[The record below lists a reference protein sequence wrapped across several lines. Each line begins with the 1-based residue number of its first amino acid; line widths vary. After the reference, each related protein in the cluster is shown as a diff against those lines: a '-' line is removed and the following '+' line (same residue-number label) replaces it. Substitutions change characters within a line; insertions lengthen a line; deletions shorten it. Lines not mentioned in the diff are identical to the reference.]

1 MSNEG
6 RARSAALPE
15 GAMLMGGKYRIVR
28 KLGQGGFGI
37 TYLAEHVVLRKRVA
51 IKEFFFQQFCERDD
65 GTSHVTVP
73 TVGNRE
79 LVEKFRRK
87 FVKEA
92 QLIASKLSHPSIV
105 GVTDVFDENG
115 TSYYVMDYI
124 EGRSLSDI
132 IKERGRIGEAEA
144 IAIIDSVCRALAY
157 VHSRNINHLDIKPGN
172 IMVEAETGN
181 VVLIDFGVAKQ
192 YDAATGEATTTTPVG
207 RSHGYSPLEQYKVG
221 GVSQFSPES
230 DIYALGATLYK
241 MLTGTTPPEAG
252 DVAQDG
258 LPPIPI
264 DISAPV
270 RCAITAAMR
279 TAKKDRPHTVAEF
292 LGILHG
298 KTAGGEETEVEEK
311 KPKQKQD
318 DIEVIVIDDGKGNSG
333 NNGNNEGRASGSSA
347 SGHNSHPQPQ
357 PEPAPHPQRRKW
369 LPWVVAAGV
378 AAVVFVA
385 IMLFRPKP
393 ESPIPSDI
401 IAAVTSGVDTVS
413 QQEQPQQ
420 PVQQPVQ
427 PQPAHQQEQPPV
439 QPAQEQMQQPV
450 QQPLQPQVQ
459 QQQPAQQPMQPVQQQ
474 QEQQPVVQ
482 QPEPERPQ
490 SNLPEI
496 EMVWVSGGTFTM
508 GATSEQGSDADDREK
523 PAHSV
528 TLSGYYIGKY
538 EVTQAQWK
546 AVMGNNPSSFKG
558 DNLPVENVSWN
569 DVQEFIRKLNQLTG
583 KSYRLPTEAEWEYA
597 ARGGNNSRGYK
608 YSGSNNIGSVAWNY
622 ENCGSTTHP
631 VGSKSPNE
639 LGIYDMSGNVWEW
652 CQDWYG
658 DYNSSSQRNPKGPA
672 SGSYRVGRGGGW
684 NSFARDC
691 RVSFRDCDSPGY
703 GANDLGFRLVL

>member
-15 GAMLMGGKYRIVR
+15 GAMLMSGKYRIVR

-258 LPPIPI
+258 LPPIPS
-264 DISAPV
+264 DISASV
-270 RCAITAAMR
+270 RRAITAAMS
-279 TAKKDRPHTVAEF
+279 TAKKDRPHTIAEF
-292 LGILHG
+292 LDILHG

-333 NNGNNEGRASGSSA
+333 NNGNNEDRASDSSA

-357 PEPAPHPQRRKW
+357 PEPTPQPQRRKW

-393 ESPIPSDI
+393 ESIPPDI
-401 IAAVTSGVDTVS
+401 IAAVTSGTDTVS

-427 PQPAHQQEQPPV
+427 
-439 QPAQEQMQQPV
+439 QQPV
-450 QQPLQPQVQ
+450 
-459 QQQPAQQPMQPVQQQ
+459 QQPMQPVQQQ
-474 QEQQPVVQ
+474 QEQQPVEQ

-508 GATSEQGSDADDREK
+508 GATSEQGSDAWDDEK

-558 DNLPVENVSWN
+558 DNLPVESVSWN
-569 DVQEFIRKLNQLTG
+569 EVQEFIKKLNQMTG

-608 YSGSNNIGSVAWNY
+608 YSGSNNIGSVAWYYDNS
-622 ENCGSTTHP
+622 GSTTHP

-639 LGIYDMSGNVWEW
+639 LGIYDMSGNVREW
-652 CQDWYG
+652 CQDRWASNY
-658 DYNSSSQRNPKGPA
+658 YSSSPQRNPQGSA
-672 SGSYRVGRGGGW
+672 SGSDRVLRGGCW
-684 NSFARDC
+684 DNDARNC
-691 RVSFRDCDSPGY
+691 RVSCRSYVSPYSGGY
-703 GANDLGFRLVL
+703 YLGFRLVL

>member
-1 MSNEG
+1 
-6 RARSAALPE
+6 
-15 GAMLMGGKYRIVR
+15 MLMGGKYRIVK

-132 IKERGRIGEAEA
+132 IKERGRIGETEA

-258 LPPIPI
+258 LPPIPS

-270 RCAITAAMR
+270 RRAITAAIQ
-279 TAKKDRPHTVAEF
+279 TAKKDRPHTIAEF
-292 LGILHG
+292 LDILHG

-318 DIEVIVIDDGKGNSG
+318 DIEVIVIDDGRGGNGS
-333 NNGNNEGRASGSSA
+333 NSGRASDSSA
-347 SGHNSHPQPQ
+347 SGHISHPQPQ
-357 PEPAPHPQRRKW
+357 PTTSRRRKW
-369 LPWVVAAGV
+369 LPWAVAAGV
-378 AAVVFVA
+378 AVVAFVA
-385 IMLFRPKP
+385 IMLMRPQHQ
-393 ESPIPSDI
+393 EQQIPTDV
-401 IAAVTSGVDTVS
+401 IAAVTSGTDTVS

-427 PQPAHQQEQPPV
+427 QQPVQPPV
-439 QPAQEQMQQPV
+439 QPV
-450 QQPLQPQVQ
+450 
-459 QQQPAQQPMQPVQQQ
+459 QQ
-474 QEQQPVVQ
+474 QEQQPVEQ

-508 GATSEQGSDADDREK
+508 GATSEQGSDAYDWEK

-558 DNLPVENVSWN
+558 DNLPVERVSWN
-569 DVQEFIRKLNQLTG
+569 EVQEFIKKLNQLMG

-608 YSGSNNIGSVAWNY
+608 YSGSNNIGSVAWYY
-622 ENCGSTTHP
+622 ENSGSTTHP

-658 DYNSSSQRNPKGPA
+658 DYSSSSQRNPKGPA
-672 SGSYRVGRGGGW
+672 SGSSRVGRGGGW
-684 NSFARDC
+684 YCDAWGC
-691 RVSFRDCDSPGY
+691 RVSFRSGYSPDLRF
-703 GANDLGFRLVL
+703 NDLGFRLVL

>member
-15 GAMLMGGKYRIVR
+15 GAMLMGGKYRIVK

-124 EGRSLSDI
+124 EGRSSSDI

-258 LPPIPI
+258 LPPIPS
-264 DISAPV
+264 DISASV
-270 RCAITAAMR
+270 RRAITAAMS

-292 LGILHG
+292 LDILHG

-357 PEPAPHPQRRKW
+357 PEPAPQPQRRKW

-378 AAVVFVA
+378 AAVVFAA
-385 IMLFRPKP
+385 IMLLR
-393 ESPIPSDI
+393 
-401 IAAVTSGVDTVS
+401 
-413 QQEQPQQ
+413 
-420 PVQQPVQ
+420 
-427 PQPAHQQEQPPV
+427 PQPEPPS
-439 QPAQEQMQQPV
+439 
-450 QQPLQPQVQ
+450 QPQVQ
-459 QQQPAQQPMQPVQQQ
+459 QQPQQQPPAQQPTQPVQQQ
-474 QEQQPVVQ
+474 QEQQPVEH
-482 QPEPERPQ
+482 QPESERPQ

-508 GATSEQGSDADDREK
+508 GATSEQGSDAFDSEK

-546 AVMGNNPSSFKG
+546 AVMGNNPSYFKG
-558 DNLPVENVSWN
+558 DNLPVEQVSWN
-569 DVQEFIRKLNQLTG
+569 DVQEFIRKLNQQTG

-597 ARGGNNSRGYK
+597 ARGGSNSRGYK
-608 YSGSNNIGSVAWNY
+608 YSGSNNIGSVAWYDGNSG
-622 ENCGSTTHP
+622 NTTHA
-631 VGSKSPNE
+631 VGTKSPNE
-639 LGIYDMSGNVWEW
+639 LGIYDMSGNVYEW

-658 DYNSSSQRNPKGPA
+658 SSYYSNSPQRNPQGPA
-672 SGSYRVGRGGGW
+672 SGSDRVCRGGSW
-684 NSFARDC
+684 IYSARGF
-691 RVSFRDCDSPGY
+691 RVSFRDYYSPVIRSY
-703 GANDLGFRLVL
+703 DLGFRLVL

>member
-15 GAMLMGGKYRIVR
+15 GAMLMGGKYRIVK

-258 LPPIPI
+258 LPPIPS
-264 DISAPV
+264 DISASV
-270 RCAITAAMR
+270 RRAITAAMS

-298 KTAGGEETEVEEK
+298 KTGVEETEVEEK

-318 DIEVIVIDDGKGNSG
+318 DIEVIVIDGKGSSG
-333 NNGNNEGRASGSSA
+333 NNGDRASDSSA

-401 IAAVTSGVDTVS
+401 IAAVTSGTDTVS

-420 PVQQPVQ
+420 PVQQPV
-427 PQPAHQQEQPPV
+427 
-439 QPAQEQMQQPV
+439 
-450 QQPLQPQVQ
+450 

-474 QEQQPVVQ
+474 QEQQPVEQ

-508 GATSEQGSDADDREK
+508 GATSEQGSDAWDNEK

-538 EVTQAQWK
+538 EVTQKLWK
-546 AVMGNNPSSFKG
+546 AVMGSNPSYFKG
-558 DNLPVENVSWN
+558 DNLPVEQVSWN

-597 ARGGNNSRGYK
+597 ARGGSNSRGYK
-608 YSGSNNIGSVAWNY
+608 YSGSDNIGSVVWYWDNS
-622 ENCGSTTHP
+622 NKTTHP

-639 LGIYDMSGNVWEW
+639 LGIYDMSGNVYEW
-652 CQDWYG
+652 CSDWYG
-658 DYNSSSQRNPKGPA
+658 SYSSSSQRNPKGPA
-672 SGSYRVGRGGGW
+672 SGSNRVNRGGGW
-684 NSFARDC
+684 SYDARYC
-691 RVSFRDCDSPGY
+691 RVSSRSGHSPG
-703 GANDLGFRLVL
+703 GGNFSLGFRLVL

>member
-15 GAMLMGGKYRIVR
+15 GAMLMGGKYRIVK

-258 LPPIPI
+258 LPPIPS
-264 DISAPV
+264 DISASV
-270 RCAITAAMR
+270 RRAITAAMS
-279 TAKKDRPHTVAEF
+279 TAKKDRPHTIAEF
-292 LGILHG
+292 LDILHG

-311 KPKQKQD
+311 KPKLD
-318 DIEVIVIDDGKGNSG
+318 DIEVIVIDDGRGGNGS
-333 NNGNNEGRASGSSA
+333 NSGRASDSSA
-347 SGHNSHPQPQ
+347 SGHISHPQPQ
-357 PEPAPHPQRRKW
+357 PTTSRRRKW
-369 LPWVVAAGV
+369 LPWAVAAGV
-378 AAVVFVA
+378 AVVAFVA
-385 IMLFRPKP
+385 IMLMRPQHQ
-393 ESPIPSDI
+393 EQQIPTDV
-401 IAAVTSGVDTVS
+401 IAAVTSSVDTVS

-420 PVQQPVQ
+420 PVQQQVQ
-427 PQPAHQQEQPPV
+427 PQPAQQQEQP
-439 QPAQEQMQQPV
+439 
-450 QQPLQPQVQ
+450 QV
-459 QQQPAQQPMQPVQQQ
+459 QQPAQQPMQPVQQQ
-474 QEQQPVVQ
+474 QEQQPVEQ
-482 QPEPERPQ
+482 QPESERPQ

-508 GATSEQGSDADDREK
+508 GATSEQGSYAYDSEK
-523 PAHSV
+523 PAHIV

-538 EVTQAQWK
+538 EVTQKLWK
-546 AVMGNNPSSFKG
+546 AVMGNNPSYYKG
-558 DNLPVENVSWN
+558 DNLPVERVSWN
-569 DVQEFIRKLNQLTG
+569 DVQEFIKKLNQMTG

-608 YSGSNNIGSVAWNY
+608 FSGSNNIGSVAWYN
-622 ENCGSTTHP
+622 GSTTHP

-658 DYNSSSQRNPKGPA
+658 DYSSSSQRNPKGPA
-672 SGSYRVGRGGGW
+672 SGSDRVFRGGSWSNNAG
-684 NSFARDC
+684 DC
-691 RVSFRDCDSPGY
+691 RVSYRFSNSPDGRFIS
-703 GANDLGFRLVL
+703 LGFRLVL

>member
-6 RARSAALPE
+6 RARSVALPE

-258 LPPIPI
+258 LPPIPS
-264 DISAPV
+264 DISASV
-270 RCAITAAMR
+270 RRAITAAMR

-298 KTAGGEETEVEEK
+298 KTGVEETEVEEK

-508 GATSEQGSDADDREK
+508 GATSEQGSDAYDWEK

-538 EVTQAQWK
+538 EVTQKLWK
-546 AVMGNNPSSFKG
+546 AVMGSNPSGFKG
-558 DNLPVENVSWN
+558 DNLPVENVNWN
-569 DVQEFIRKLNQLTG
+569 DVQTFIRKLNQLTG
-583 KSYRLPTEAEWEYA
+583 KNYRLPTEAEWEYA
-597 ARGGNNSRGYK
+597 ARGGNNSRGNK
-608 YSGSNNIGSVAWNY
+608 YSGSDNVGSVAWYY
-622 ENCGSTTHP
+622 ENSGSTTHP

-658 DYNSSSQRNPKGPA
+658 YYSSSSQRNPKGPA
-672 SGSYRVGRGGGW
+672 SGSHRVYRGGSW
-684 NSFARDC
+684 LNNARYC
-691 RVSFRDCDSPGY
+691 RVSDRSYISPDHRNY
-703 GANDLGFRLVL
+703 ILGFRLVL

>member
-258 LPPIPI
+258 LPPIPS
-264 DISAPV
+264 DISASV
-270 RCAITAAMR
+270 RRAITAAMS

-298 KTAGGEETEVEEK
+298 KTGVEETEVEEK
-311 KPKQKQD
+311 KHKQD

-333 NNGNNEGRASGSSA
+333 NNGNNGGRASGSSA

-357 PEPAPHPQRRKW
+357 PEPAPQPQRRKW

-378 AAVVFVA
+378 AAVVFAA
-385 IMLFRPKP
+385 IMLLRPQP
-393 ESPIPSDI
+393 EPPIPSDI

-474 QEQQPVVQ
+474 QEQQPVEQ

-508 GATSEQGSDADDREK
+508 GATSEQGSDAWDDEK

-546 AVMGNNPSSFKG
+546 AVMGNNPSYFKG
-558 DNLPVENVSWN
+558 DNLPVENVTWN

-597 ARGGNNSRGYK
+597 ARGGSNSSGNK
-608 YSGSNNIGSVAWNY
+608 YSGSNNIGSVAWY
-622 ENCGSTTHP
+622 TENSGSKTHP

-652 CQDWYG
+652 CQDRWASNY
-658 DYNSSSQRNPKGPA
+658 YSSSPQRNPKGPA
-672 SGSYRVGRGGGW
+672 SGSYRVFRGGSW
-684 NSFARDC
+684 SNDARLC
-691 RVSFRDCDSPGY
+691 RVSYRSYDSPDCRLD
-703 GANDLGFRLVL
+703 NLGFRLVL

>member
-15 GAMLMGGKYRIVR
+15 GAMLMGGKYRIVK

-258 LPPIPI
+258 LPPIPS
-264 DISAPV
+264 DISASV
-270 RCAITAAMR
+270 RRAITAAMS

-292 LGILHG
+292 LDILHG

-357 PEPAPHPQRRKW
+357 PEPAPQPQRRKW

-378 AAVVFVA
+378 AAVVFAA
-385 IMLFRPKP
+385 IMLLR
-393 ESPIPSDI
+393 
-401 IAAVTSGVDTVS
+401 
-413 QQEQPQQ
+413 
-420 PVQQPVQ
+420 
-427 PQPAHQQEQPPV
+427 PQPEPPS
-439 QPAQEQMQQPV
+439 
-450 QQPLQPQVQ
+450 QPQVQ
-459 QQQPAQQPMQPVQQQ
+459 QQPQQQPPAQQPTQPVQQQ
-474 QEQQPVVQ
+474 QEQQPVEH
-482 QPEPERPQ
+482 QPESERPQ

-508 GATSEQGSDADDREK
+508 GATSEQGSDAFDSEK

-546 AVMGNNPSSFKG
+546 AVMGNNPSYFKG
-558 DNLPVENVSWN
+558 DNLPVEQVSWN
-569 DVQEFIRKLNQLTG
+569 DVQEFIRKLNQQTG

-597 ARGGNNSRGYK
+597 ARGGSNSRGYK
-608 YSGSNNIGSVAWNY
+608 YSGSNNIGSVAWYDGNSG
-622 ENCGSTTHP
+622 NTTHA
-631 VGSKSPNE
+631 VGTKSPNE
-639 LGIYDMSGNVWEW
+639 LGIYDMSGNVYEW

-658 DYNSSSQRNPKGPA
+658 SSYYSNSPQRNPQGPA
-672 SGSYRVGRGGGW
+672 SGSDRVCRGGSW
-684 NSFARDC
+684 IYSARGF
-691 RVSFRDCDSPGY
+691 RVSFRDYYSPVIRSY
-703 GANDLGFRLVL
+703 DLGFRLVL

>member
-1 MSNEG
+1 
-6 RARSAALPE
+6 
-15 GAMLMGGKYRIVR
+15 
-28 KLGQGGFGI
+28 
-37 TYLAEHVVLRKRVA
+37 
-51 IKEFFFQQFCERDD
+51 
-65 GTSHVTVP
+65 
-73 TVGNRE
+73 
-79 LVEKFRRK
+79 
-87 FVKEA
+87 
-92 QLIASKLSHPSIV
+92 
-105 GVTDVFDENG
+105 
-115 TSYYVMDYI
+115 MDYI

-258 LPPIPI
+258 LPPIPS
-264 DISAPV
+264 DISASV
-270 RCAITAAMR
+270 RRAITAAMS
-279 TAKKDRPHTVAEF
+279 TAKKDRPHTIAEF

-298 KTAGGEETEVEEK
+298 KTGVEETEVEEK

-318 DIEVIVIDDGKGNSG
+318 DIEVIVIDGKGSSG
-333 NNGNNEGRASGSSA
+333 NNGDRASDSSA

-385 IMLFRPKP
+385 IMLLRPKHDEP
-393 ESPIPSDI
+393 QIPTEQLV
-401 IAAVTSGVDTVS
+401 AVLTGDTVS
-413 QQEQPQQ
+413 PSQQQAQPQQPSQSAQQEQPQPQ
-420 PVQQPVQ
+420 QQPSQ
-427 PQPAHQQEQPPV
+427 P
-439 QPAQEQMQQPV
+439 
-450 QQPLQPQVQ
+450 Q
-459 QQQPAQQPMQPVQQQ
+459 QQQPTQQQTQQTQPVQQQ
-474 QEQQPVVQ
+474 PV

-508 GATSEQGSDADDREK
+508 GATSEQGSDAWDDEK

-558 DNLPVENVSWN
+558 DNLPVESVGWN
-569 DVQEFIRKLNQLTG
+569 EVQEFIKKLNQMTG

-608 YSGSNNIGSVAWNY
+608 YSGSNNIGSVAWYYDNS
-622 ENCGSTTHP
+622 GSTTHP

-639 LGIYDMSGNVWEW
+639 LGIYDMSGNVREW
-652 CQDWYG
+652 CQDRWASNY
-658 DYNSSSQRNPKGPA
+658 YSSSPQRNPQGSA
-672 SGSYRVGRGGGW
+672 SGSDRVLRGGCW
-684 NSFARDC
+684 DNDARNC
-691 RVSFRDCDSPGY
+691 RVSCRSYVSPYSGGY
-703 GANDLGFRLVL
+703 YLGFRLVL

>member
-1 MSNEG
+1 
-6 RARSAALPE
+6 
-15 GAMLMGGKYRIVR
+15 MLMGGKYRIVK

-258 LPPIPI
+258 LPPIPS
-264 DISAPV
+264 DISASV
-270 RCAITAAMR
+270 RRAITAAMS

-292 LGILHG
+292 LDILHG

-357 PEPAPHPQRRKW
+357 PEPAPQPQRRKW

-378 AAVVFVA
+378 AAVVFAA
-385 IMLFRPKP
+385 IMLLR
-393 ESPIPSDI
+393 
-401 IAAVTSGVDTVS
+401 
-413 QQEQPQQ
+413 
-420 PVQQPVQ
+420 
-427 PQPAHQQEQPPV
+427 PQPEPPS
-439 QPAQEQMQQPV
+439 
-450 QQPLQPQVQ
+450 QPQVQ
-459 QQQPAQQPMQPVQQQ
+459 QQPQQQPPAQQPTQPVQQQ
-474 QEQQPVVQ
+474 QEQQPVEH
-482 QPEPERPQ
+482 QPESERPQ

-508 GATSEQGSDADDREK
+508 GATSEQGSDAFDSEK

-546 AVMGNNPSSFKG
+546 AVMGNNPSYFKG
-558 DNLPVENVSWN
+558 DNLPVEQVSWN
-569 DVQEFIRKLNQLTG
+569 DVQEFIRKLNQQTG

-597 ARGGNNSRGYK
+597 ARGGSNSRGYK
-608 YSGSNNIGSVAWNY
+608 YSGSNNIGSVAWYDGNSG
-622 ENCGSTTHP
+622 NTTHA
-631 VGSKSPNE
+631 VGTKSPNE
-639 LGIYDMSGNVWEW
+639 LGIYDMSGNVYEW

-658 DYNSSSQRNPKGPA
+658 SSYYSNSPQRNPQGPA
-672 SGSYRVGRGGGW
+672 SGSDRVCRGGSW
-684 NSFARDC
+684 IYSARGF
-691 RVSFRDCDSPGY
+691 RVSFRDYYSPVIRSY
-703 GANDLGFRLVL
+703 DLGFRLVL

>member
-252 DVAQDG
+252 TW
-258 LPPIPI
+258 
-264 DISAPV
+264 
-270 RCAITAAMR
+270 R
-279 TAKKDRPHTVAEF
+279 KTVCRQFQA
-292 LGILHG
+292 
-298 KTAGGEETEVEEK
+298 TY
-311 KPKQKQD
+311 
-318 DIEVIVIDDGKGNSG
+318 
-333 NNGNNEGRASGSSA
+333 
-347 SGHNSHPQPQ
+347 
-357 PEPAPHPQRRKW
+357 
-369 LPWVVAAGV
+369 
-378 AAVVFVA
+378 
-385 IMLFRPKP
+385 
-393 ESPIPSDI
+393 
-401 IAAVTSGVDTVS
+401 
-413 QQEQPQQ
+413 
-420 PVQQPVQ
+420 
-427 PQPAHQQEQPPV
+427 QPPC
-439 QPAQEQMQQPV
+439 
-450 QQPLQPQVQ
+450 
-459 QQQPAQQPMQPVQQQ
+459 
-474 QEQQPVVQ
+474 
-482 QPEPERPQ
+482 
-490 SNLPEI
+490 
-496 EMVWVSGGTFTM
+496 
-508 GATSEQGSDADDREK
+508 GA
-523 PAHSV
+523 
-528 TLSGYYIGKY
+528 LS
-538 EVTQAQWK
+538 
-546 AVMGNNPSSFKG
+546 P
-558 DNLPVENVSWN
+558 P
-569 DVQEFIRKLNQLTG
+569 
-583 KSYRLPTEAEWEYA
+583 P
-597 ARGGNNSRGYK
+597 
-608 YSGSNNIGSVAWNY
+608 
-622 ENCGSTTHP
+622 
-631 VGSKSPNE
+631 
-639 LGIYDMSGNVWEW
+639 
-652 CQDWYG
+652 
-658 DYNSSSQRNPKGPA
+658 
-672 SGSYRVGRGGGW
+672 
-684 NSFARDC
+684 
-691 RVSFRDCDSPGY
+691 
-703 GANDLGFRLVL
+703 

>member
-144 IAIIDSVCRALAY
+144 IAIIDSVCRALTY

-241 MLTGTTPPEAG
+241 MLIGTTPPEAG

-258 LPPIPI
+258 LPPIPN

-270 RCAITAAMR
+270 RRAITAAMR

-292 LGILHG
+292 LDILHG
-298 KTAGGEETEVEEK
+298 KAGGEETEVDEK
-311 KPKQKQD
+311 KQKQD
-318 DIEVIVIDDGKGNSG
+318 DIEVIVIDDGKGGRG
-333 NNGNNEGRASGSSA
+333 NKVGRASDSGA
-347 SGHNSHPQPQ
+347 SGHNSHPQP
-357 PEPAPHPQRRKW
+357 EPTSQPQRRKW
-369 LPWVVAAGV
+369 LPWAVAAGV
-378 AAVVFVA
+378 AAVVFAA
-385 IMLFRPKP
+385 IMLLRPQP
-393 ESPIPSDI
+393 EPIPPDI

-420 PVQQPVQ
+420 PVQQPS
-427 PQPAHQQEQPPV
+427 
-439 QPAQEQMQQPV
+439 
-450 QQPLQPQVQ
+450 QPQV
-459 QQQPAQQPMQPVQQQ
+459 QQQPAQQPVQPTVQQPVQQQ
-474 QEQQPVVQ
+474 SQPAQQLVQQQPAQ
-482 QPEPERPQ
+482 QPQRQ
-490 SNLPEI
+490 QVNLPEI
-496 EMVWVSGGTFTM
+496 AMVWVPGGTFTM
-508 GATSEQGSDADDREK
+508 GATSEQGSDAESDEK

-528 TLSGYYIGKY
+528 TLGGYYIGKY
-538 EVTQAQWK
+538 EVTQKLWK
-546 AVMGNNPSSFKG
+546 AVMGSNPSHFKG
-558 DNLPVENVSWN
+558 DNLPVEQVSWN
-569 DVQEFIRKLNQLTG
+569 DVQAFIRELNQMTG

-597 ARGGNNSRGYK
+597 ARGGGNSRGYK
-608 YSGSNNIGSVAWNY
+608 YSGSDNIGSVAWYDVNSG
-622 ENCGSTTHP
+622 NTTHP

-639 LGIYDMSGNVWEW
+639 LGIYDMSGNVCEW

-658 DYNSSSQRNPKGPA
+658 SSYYSNSPQRNPQGPT
-672 SGSYRVGRGGGW
+672 SGSRRVFRGASWNGSARGCWVSYRDYSTPDDRYY
-684 NSFARDC
+684 F
-691 RVSFRDCDSPGY
+691 
-703 GANDLGFRLVL
+703 LGFRLAL

>member
-15 GAMLMGGKYRIVR
+15 GAMLMDGKYRIVR

-258 LPPIPI
+258 LPPIPS
-264 DISAPV
+264 DISASV
-270 RCAITAAMR
+270 RRAITAAMS

-333 NNGNNEGRASGSSA
+333 NNGNNGNNEGRASGSSA
-347 SGHNSHPQPQ
+347 SGHNLHPQPQ

-401 IAAVTSGVDTVS
+401 IAAVTSGTDTVS

-459 QQQPAQQPMQPVQQQ
+459 QQQ
-474 QEQQPVVQ
+474 EQQPVVQ

-508 GATSEQGSDADDREK
+508 GATSEQGSDAYNWEK

-538 EVTQAQWK
+538 EVTQKLWK
-546 AVMGNNPSSFKG
+546 AVMGNNPSGFKG

-569 DVQEFIRKLNQLTG
+569 EVQEFIKKLNQMTG
-583 KSYRLPTEAEWEYA
+583 KHYRLPTEAEWEYA
-597 ARGGNNSRGYK
+597 ARGGSNSRGYK
-608 YSGSNNIGSVAWNY
+608 YSGSNNIGSVAWY
-622 ENCGSTTHP
+622 TENSGSKTHP
-631 VGSKSPNE
+631 VGTKSSNE
-639 LGIYDMSGNVWEW
+639 LGIYDMSGNVLEW
-652 CQDWYG
+652 CQDWYSSN
-658 DYNSSSQRNPKGPA
+658 YYSSSSQRNPQGPA
-672 SGSYRVGRGGGW
+672 SGSFRVGRGGGW
-684 NSFARDC
+684 LSDARSC
-691 RVSFRDCDSPGY
+691 RVSNRLGRVPGY
-703 GANDLGFRLVL
+703 WSGALGFRLVL

>member
-1 MSNEG
+1 MSNES

-15 GAMLMGGKYRIVR
+15 GAMLMGGKYRIVG

-37 TYLAEHVVLRKRVA
+37 TYLAEHVGLKKRVA
-51 IKEFFFQQFCERDD
+51 IKEFFFQQFCARDTA
-65 GTSHVTVP
+65 TSHVTVP
-73 TVGNRE
+73 LDDNRE

-92 QLIASKLSHPSIV
+92 QLIAGKLSHPSIV
-105 GVTDVFDENG
+105 RVLDVFDENG

-124 EGRSLSDI
+124 EGRSLSEI
-132 IKERGRIGEAEA
+132 VAERGRMGETEA
-144 IAIIDSVCRALAY
+144 IAIIDSVGRALDFI
-157 VHSRNINHLDIKPGN
+157 HSQNINHLDIKPGN
-172 IMVEAETGN
+172 IMVERNSGN

-192 YDAATGEATTTTPVG
+192 YDATTGEATTTTPVAHS
-207 RSHGYSPLEQYKVG
+207 RGYAPPEQYKAG
-221 GVSQFSPES
+221 GVGSFSPES

-241 MLTGTTPPEAG
+241 MVTGNTPPDAM
-252 DVAQDG
+252 DVVAQG
-258 LPPIPI
+258 GIPPLPGS
-264 DISAPV
+264 ISAHV
-270 RCAITAAMR
+270 RRAITAAMQ
-279 TAKKDRPHTVAEF
+279 TAKNARPHTVAEF
-292 LGILHG
+292 LDILHG

-311 KPKQKQD
+311 KHKQD

-420 PVQQPVQ
+420 PVQQPS
-427 PQPAHQQEQPPV
+427 QQQV
-439 QPAQEQMQQPV
+439 RPAQEQEQQPV
-450 QQPLQPQVQ
+450 QQPSQSLVQ
-459 QQQPAQQPMQPVQQQ
+459 QQPQQPQPAQQPQQPVQQQ

-482 QPEPERPQ
+482 QPEPQRQQ

-508 GATSEQGSDADDREK
+508 GATSEQGSDAWDGEK

-546 AVMGNNPSSFKG
+546 AVMGNNPSRFKG

-597 ARGGNNSRGYK
+597 ARGGSNSRGYK
-608 YSGSNNIGSVAWNY
+608 YSGSDNVGSVAWYY
-622 ENCGSTTHP
+622 ENSGSTTHP

-658 DYNSSSQRNPKGPA
+658 DYSSSSQRNPKGPA
-672 SGSYRVGRGGGW
+672 SGSNRVLRGGCW
-684 NSFARDC
+684 SNDARDC
-691 RVSFRDCDSPGY
+691 RVSNRFSVSPGDRGY
-703 GANDLGFRLVL
+703 ILGFRLVL

>member
-15 GAMLMGGKYRIVR
+15 GAMLMGGKYRIVK

-92 QLIASKLSHPSIV
+92 QLIASKLSPPSIV

-258 LPPIPI
+258 LPPIPS
-264 DISAPV
+264 DISASV
-270 RCAITAAMR
+270 RRAITAAMS

-298 KTAGGEETEVEEK
+298 KTGVEETEVEEK
-311 KPKQKQD
+311 KHKQD
-318 DIEVIVIDDGKGNSG
+318 DIEVIVIDDGKGSSD
-333 NNGNNEGRASGSSA
+333 NNGDRASGSSA

-357 PEPAPHPQRRKW
+357 PEPAPQPQRRKW

-378 AAVVFVA
+378 AAVVFAA

-393 ESPIPSDI
+393 ESIPPDI
-401 IAAVTSGVDTVS
+401 IAAVTSGTDTVS

-420 PVQQPVQ
+420 PVQQPAQQQ
-427 PQPAHQQEQPPV
+427 PVQPPV
-439 QPAQEQMQQPV
+439 QPV
-450 QQPLQPQVQ
+450 
-459 QQQPAQQPMQPVQQQ
+459 QQ
-474 QEQQPVVQ
+474 QEQQPVEQ
-482 QPEPERPQ
+482 QPESERPQ

-508 GATSEQGSDADDREK
+508 GATSEQGSDAYNWEK

-558 DNLPVENVSWN
+558 DNLPVERVSWN
-569 DVQEFIRKLNQLTG
+569 EVQEFIKKLNQMTG

-608 YSGSNNIGSVAWNY
+608 YSGSNNIGSVAWYN
-622 ENCGSTTHP
+622 ENSGSTTHP

-639 LGIYDMSGNVWEW
+639 LGIYDMSGNVFEW

-658 DYNSSSQRNPKGPA
+658 DYSSSSQRNPKGPA
-672 SGSYRVGRGGGW
+672 SGLGRVYRGGGW
-684 NSFARDC
+684 SSFAGDC
-691 RVSFRDCDSPGY
+691 RVSGRNGSSPDNGSS
-703 GANDLGFRLVL
+703 GLGFRLVL

>member
-1 MSNEG
+1 
-6 RARSAALPE
+6 
-15 GAMLMGGKYRIVR
+15 MLMGGKYRIVK

-258 LPPIPI
+258 LPPIPS
-264 DISAPV
+264 DISASV
-270 RCAITAAMR
+270 RRAITAAMS

-333 NNGNNEGRASGSSA
+333 NNGNKGGRASGSGA
-347 SGHNSHPQPQ
+347 SGHIPHPEPQ
-357 PEPAPHPQRRKW
+357 PEPTPQPRRKW
-369 LPWVVAAGV
+369 LPWTVAVGV

-385 IMLFRPKP
+385 IMLLRPQP
-393 ESPIPSDI
+393 DDEPIP
-401 IAAVTSGVDTVS
+401 
-413 QQEQPQQ
+413 PK
-420 PVQQPVQ
+420 
-427 PQPAHQQEQPPV
+427 
-439 QPAQEQMQQPV
+439 
-450 QQPLQPQVQ
+450 
-459 QQQPAQQPMQPVQQQ
+459 
-474 QEQQPVVQ
+474 
-482 QPEPERPQ
+482 PQ

-508 GATSEQGSDADDREK
+508 GATSEQGSDANDREK

-558 DNLPVENVSWN
+558 DNLPVERVSWN
-569 DVQEFIRKLNQLTG
+569 EVQEFIKKLNQMTG

-597 ARGGNNSRGYK
+597 ARGGNNSRGNK
-608 YSGSNNIGSVAWNY
+608 YSGSDNVGSVAWYFQNS
-622 ENCGSTTHP
+622 GSTTHP

-658 DYNSSSQRNPKGPA
+658 DYSSSSQRNPKGPA
-672 SGSYRVGRGGGW
+672 SGSVRVYRGGGW
-684 NSFARDC
+684 SYISRNC
-691 RVSFRDCDSPGY
+691 RVSFRDCNSPG
-703 GANDLGFRLVL
+703 GRSLNLGFRLVL

>member
-258 LPPIPI
+258 LPPIPS
-264 DISAPV
+264 DISASV
-270 RCAITAAMR
+270 RRAITAAMS

-298 KTAGGEETEVEEK
+298 KTGVEETEVEEK
-311 KPKQKQD
+311 KHKQD
-318 DIEVIVIDDGKGNSG
+318 DIEVIVIDDGKGSSD
-333 NNGNNEGRASGSSA
+333 NNGDRASDSSA

-357 PEPAPHPQRRKW
+357 PEPTPQPQRRKW

-401 IAAVTSGVDTVS
+401 IAAVTSGTDTVS

-427 PQPAHQQEQPPV
+427 QQPAHQQEQPPV

-459 QQQPAQQPMQPVQQQ
+459 QQQPA
-474 QEQQPVVQ
+474 QQPVVQ

-508 GATSEQGSDADDREK
+508 GATSEQGSDALDDEK

-558 DNLPVENVSWN
+558 DNLPVERVSWN
-569 DVQEFIRKLNQLTG
+569 EVQEFIKKLNQMTG

-608 YSGSNNIGSVAWNY
+608 YSGSNNIGSVAWYY
-622 ENCGSTTHP
+622 ENSGSTTHP

-639 LGIYDMSGNVWEW
+639 LGIYDMSGNVLEW

-658 DYNSSSQRNPKGPA
+658 DYSSSSQRNPQGPA
-672 SGSYRVGRGGGW
+672 SGSYRVFRGGSW
-684 NSFARDC
+684 YFNARNC
-691 RVSFRDCDSPGY
+691 RVSIRNYCSPDSRDI
-703 GANDLGFRLVL
+703 NLGFRLVL

>member
-258 LPPIPI
+258 LPPIPS
-264 DISAPV
+264 DISASV
-270 RCAITAAMR
+270 RRAITAAMS

-298 KTAGGEETEVEEK
+298 KTGVEETEVEEK
-311 KPKQKQD
+311 KHKQKQD
-318 DIEVIVIDDGKGNSG
+318 DIEVIVIDDGKGSSD
-333 NNGNNEGRASGSSA
+333 NNGDRASDSSA

-357 PEPAPHPQRRKW
+357 PEPAPYPQRRKW
-369 LPWVVAAGV
+369 LPWVVADVV

-385 IMLFRPKP
+385 IMLF
-393 ESPIPSDI
+393 
-401 IAAVTSGVDTVS
+401 
-413 QQEQPQQ
+413 
-420 PVQQPVQ
+420 
-427 PQPAHQQEQPPV
+427 
-439 QPAQEQMQQPV
+439 
-450 QQPLQPQVQ
+450 
-459 QQQPAQQPMQPVQQQ
+459 
-474 QEQQPVVQ
+474 
-482 QPEPERPQ
+482 
-490 SNLPEI
+490 
-496 EMVWVSGGTFTM
+496 
-508 GATSEQGSDADDREK
+508 
-523 PAHSV
+523 
-528 TLSGYYIGKY
+528 
-538 EVTQAQWK
+538 
-546 AVMGNNPSSFKG
+546 
-558 DNLPVENVSWN
+558 
-569 DVQEFIRKLNQLTG
+569 
-583 KSYRLPTEAEWEYA
+583 
-597 ARGGNNSRGYK
+597 
-608 YSGSNNIGSVAWNY
+608 
-622 ENCGSTTHP
+622 C
-631 VGSKSPNE
+631 
-639 LGIYDMSGNVWEW
+639 
-652 CQDWYG
+652 
-658 DYNSSSQRNPKGPA
+658 
-672 SGSYRVGRGGGW
+672 
-684 NSFARDC
+684 FA
-691 RVSFRDCDSPGY
+691 
-703 GANDLGFRLVL
+703 

>member
-1 MSNEG
+1 
-6 RARSAALPE
+6 
-15 GAMLMGGKYRIVR
+15 MLMGGKYRIVR

-258 LPPIPI
+258 LPPIPS
-264 DISAPV
+264 DISASV
-270 RCAITAAMR
+270 RRAITAAMS

-292 LGILHG
+292 LDILHG
-298 KTAGGEETEVEEK
+298 KTAGVEETEVEEK

-393 ESPIPSDI
+393 ESIPPDI
-401 IAAVTSGVDTVS
+401 IAAVTSGTDTVS

-427 PQPAHQQEQPPV
+427 QQPVQPPV
-439 QPAQEQMQQPV
+439 QPV
-450 QQPLQPQVQ
+450 
-459 QQQPAQQPMQPVQQQ
+459 QQ
-474 QEQQPVVQ
+474 QEQQPVEQ

-508 GATSEQGSDADDREK
+508 GATSEQGSDADSDEK

-546 AVMGNNPSSFKG
+546 AVMGNNPSSFTG
-558 DNLPVENVSWN
+558 DNLPVERVSWN
-569 DVQEFIRKLNQLTG
+569 EVQEFIKKLNQLTG

-597 ARGGNNSRGYK
+597 ARGGSNSRGYK
-608 YSGSNNIGSVAWNY
+608 YSGSDNVGSVAWYYDNS
-622 ENCGSTTHP
+622 GSTAHP

-658 DYNSSSQRNPKGPA
+658 DYSSSSQRNPKGPA
-672 SGSYRVGRGGGW
+672 SGSLRVYRGGCWG
-684 NSFARDC
+684 NSAWLC
-691 RVSFRDCDSPGY
+691 RVSYRYFDSPDFR
-703 GANDLGFRLVL
+703 NCNLGFRLVL

>member
-1 MSNEG
+1 
-6 RARSAALPE
+6 
-15 GAMLMGGKYRIVR
+15 MLMGGKYRIVK

-258 LPPIPI
+258 LPPIPS

-270 RCAITAAMR
+270 RRAITAAMS

-298 KTAGGEETEVEEK
+298 KTGVEETEVEEK
-311 KPKQKQD
+311 KHKQD
-318 DIEVIVIDDGKGNSG
+318 DIEVIVIDDGNGNSG
-333 NNGNNEGRASGSSA
+333 NNGGRASDSSA
-347 SGHNSHPQPQ
+347 SGHISHPQPQ
-357 PEPAPHPQRRKW
+357 PEPTPQPQRRKW

-385 IMLFRPKP
+385 IMLLRP
-393 ESPIPSDI
+393 
-401 IAAVTSGVDTVS
+401 
-413 QQEQPQQ
+413 
-420 PVQQPVQ
+420 
-427 PQPAHQQEQPPV
+427 
-439 QPAQEQMQQPV
+439 
-450 QQPLQPQVQ
+450 
-459 QQQPAQQPMQPVQQQ
+459 
-474 QEQQPVVQ
+474 

-508 GATSEQGSDADDREK
+508 GATSE
-523 PAHSV
+523 
-528 TLSGYYIGKY
+528 
-538 EVTQAQWK
+538 
-546 AVMGNNPSSFKG
+546 
-558 DNLPVENVSWN
+558 
-569 DVQEFIRKLNQLTG
+569 
-583 KSYRLPTEAEWEYA
+583 
-597 ARGGNNSRGYK
+597 
-608 YSGSNNIGSVAWNY
+608 
-622 ENCGSTTHP
+622 
-631 VGSKSPNE
+631 
-639 LGIYDMSGNVWEW
+639 
-652 CQDWYG
+652 
-658 DYNSSSQRNPKGPA
+658 
-672 SGSYRVGRGGGW
+672 
-684 NSFARDC
+684 
-691 RVSFRDCDSPGY
+691 
-703 GANDLGFRLVL
+703 

>member
-1 MSNEG
+1 
-6 RARSAALPE
+6 
-15 GAMLMGGKYRIVR
+15 MLMGGKYRIVR

-258 LPPIPI
+258 LPPIPS
-264 DISAPV
+264 DISASV
-270 RCAITAAMR
+270 RRAITAAIQ
-279 TAKKDRPHTVAEF
+279 TAKKDRPHTIAEF
-292 LGILHG
+292 LDILHG

-333 NNGNNEGRASGSSA
+333 NNGNNGGRASGSSA

-357 PEPAPHPQRRKW
+357 PEPAPQPQRRKW

-378 AAVVFVA
+378 AAVVFAA
-385 IMLFRPKP
+385 IMLLR
-393 ESPIPSDI
+393 
-401 IAAVTSGVDTVS
+401 
-413 QQEQPQQ
+413 
-420 PVQQPVQ
+420 
-427 PQPAHQQEQPPV
+427 PQPEPPS
-439 QPAQEQMQQPV
+439 
-450 QQPLQPQVQ
+450 QPQVQ
-459 QQQPAQQPMQPVQQQ
+459 QQPQLQPPAQQPMQPVQQQ
-474 QEQQPVVQ
+474 QEQQPVEAE
-482 QPEPERPQ
+482 PESERPQ

-496 EMVWVSGGTFTM
+496 EMVWVPGGTFTM
-508 GATSEQGSDADDREK
+508 GATSEQGSDANDWEK

-546 AVMGNNPSSFKG
+546 AVMGNNPSYFKG
-558 DNLPVENVSWN
+558 DNLPVEQVSWN
-569 DVQEFIRKLNQLTG
+569 EVQEFIRKLNQLTG

-608 YSGSNNIGSVAWNY
+608 YSGSNNIGSVAWYY
-622 ENCGSTTHP
+622 ENSGITTHP

-652 CQDWYG
+652 CQDRWASNY
-658 DYNSSSQRNPKGPA
+658 YSSSPQRNPKGPA
-672 SGSYRVGRGGGW
+672 SGSDRVIRGGSWYDYAGSCRVSGRDGNSPVGRG
-684 NSFARDC
+684 
-691 RVSFRDCDSPGY
+691 Y
-703 GANDLGFRLVL
+703 DLGFRLVL

>member
-258 LPPIPI
+258 LPPIPS
-264 DISAPV
+264 DISASV
-270 RCAITAAMR
+270 RRAITAAMS

-292 LGILHG
+292 LDILHG

-333 NNGNNEGRASGSSA
+333 NNEGRASGSGA
-347 SGHNSHPQPQ
+347 SGHIPHPEPQ
-357 PEPAPHPQRRKW
+357 PEPTPQPRRKW
-369 LPWVVAAGV
+369 LPWTVAVGV

-385 IMLFRPKP
+385 IMLLRPQP
-393 ESPIPSDI
+393 DDEPIPPI
-401 IAAVTSGVDTVS
+401 
-413 QQEQPQQ
+413 
-420 PVQQPVQ
+420 
-427 PQPAHQQEQPPV
+427 
-439 QPAQEQMQQPV
+439 
-450 QQPLQPQVQ
+450 
-459 QQQPAQQPMQPVQQQ
+459 
-474 QEQQPVVQ
+474 
-482 QPEPERPQ
+482 PQ

-508 GATSEQGSDADDREK
+508 GATSEQGSDADSDEK

-538 EVTQAQWK
+538 EVTQKLWK
-546 AVMGNNPSSFKG
+546 AVMGNNPSNFTG

-569 DVQEFIRKLNQLTG
+569 DVQEFLRKLNRMTG
-583 KSYRLPTEAEWEYA
+583 KNYRLPTEAEWEYA
-597 ARGGNNSRGYK
+597 ARGGSNSSGNK
-608 YSGSNNIGSVAWNY
+608 YSGSNNIGSVAWY
-622 ENCGSTTHP
+622 TENSGSKTHP

-639 LGIYDMSGNVWEW
+639 LGIYDMSGNVLEW

-658 DYNSSSQRNPKGPA
+658 DYSSSSQRNPQGPA
-672 SGSYRVGRGGGW
+672 SGSYRVYRGGGW
-684 NSFARDC
+684 NNFAGYC
-691 RVSFRDCDSPGY
+691 RVSRRGGISPGD
-703 GANDLGFRLVL
+703 GDLNLGFRLVL

>member
-1 MSNEG
+1 
-6 RARSAALPE
+6 
-15 GAMLMGGKYRIVR
+15 MLMSGKYRIVR

-258 LPPIPI
+258 LPPIPS
-264 DISAPV
+264 DISASV
-270 RCAITAAMR
+270 RRAITAAMS
-279 TAKKDRPHTVAEF
+279 TAKKDRPHTIAEF
-292 LGILHG
+292 LDILHG

-333 NNGNNEGRASGSSA
+333 NNGNNEDRASDSSA

-357 PEPAPHPQRRKW
+357 PEPTPQPQRRKW

-393 ESPIPSDI
+393 ESIPPDI
-401 IAAVTSGVDTVS
+401 IAAVTSGTDTVS

-427 PQPAHQQEQPPV
+427 
-439 QPAQEQMQQPV
+439 QQPV
-450 QQPLQPQVQ
+450 
-459 QQQPAQQPMQPVQQQ
+459 QQPMQPVQQQ
-474 QEQQPVVQ
+474 QEQQPVEQ

-508 GATSEQGSDADDREK
+508 GATSEQGSDAWDDEK

-558 DNLPVENVSWN
+558 DNLPVESVSWN
-569 DVQEFIRKLNQLTG
+569 EVQEFIKKLNQMTG

-608 YSGSNNIGSVAWNY
+608 YSGSNNIGSVAWYYDNS
-622 ENCGSTTHP
+622 GSTTHP

-639 LGIYDMSGNVWEW
+639 LGIYDMSGNVREW
-652 CQDWYG
+652 CQDRWASNY
-658 DYNSSSQRNPKGPA
+658 YSSSPQRNPQGSA
-672 SGSYRVGRGGGW
+672 SGSDRVLRGGCW
-684 NSFARDC
+684 DNDARNC
-691 RVSFRDCDSPGY
+691 RVSCRSYVSPYSGGY
-703 GANDLGFRLVL
+703 YLGFRLVL